1 MPILEE
7 GVMSE
12 DSTSEITLALQAV
25 GQGQRD
31 AVDRLVGLVYDELR
45 RVAAGM
51 MKQERV
57 EHTLQPTALVNEAFA
72 RILSQDVLKQA
83 TNRRH
88 FFGAA
93 ARAMRQVLVDH
104 ARQRAAA
111 KRLGQN
117 VRVPL
122 EETLLQFEQQH
133 LELLALNEAL
143 EELTH
148 LNPRHSQIIEL
159 RFFGGFTVPEVAQL
173 LGVSVSLVESDFRL
187 ARAFLRRRLDAP
199 DALDL

>member
-1 MPILEE
+1 
-7 GVMSE
+7 MSA
-12 DSTSEITLALQAV
+12 DSTSEITLALQAA
-25 GQGQRD
+25 GQGQR
-31 AVDRLVGLVYDELR
+31 AAADRLVGLVYDELR
-45 RVAAGM
+45 RVAGGM

-72 RILSQDVLKQA
+72 RILNQDVLKQA
-83 TNRRH
+83 TNRRY
-88 FFGAA
+88 FFAAA

-133 LELLALNEAL
+133 LEVLALHEAL
-143 EELTH
+143 ELLAR
-148 LNPRHSQIIEL
+148 LNERHSQIIEL
-159 RFFGGFTVPEVAQL
+159 RFFGGFTVPEVAEL
-173 LGVSVSLVESDFRL
+173 LGLSISQVENDFRL
-187 ARAFLRRRLDAP
+187 ARAFLRGRLDQPHPA
-199 DALDL
+199 